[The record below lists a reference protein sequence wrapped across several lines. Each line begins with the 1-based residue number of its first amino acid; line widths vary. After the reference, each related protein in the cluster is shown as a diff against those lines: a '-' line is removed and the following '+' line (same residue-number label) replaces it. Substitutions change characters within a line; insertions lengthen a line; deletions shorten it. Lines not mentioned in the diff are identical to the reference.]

1 MLTGHLVFP
10 CLQTSLPYWFFSQ
23 SPFKS
28 TICTQIQVRA
38 LFVGRPK
45 AQQMVWGVFPLLGLS
60 LNEEVV
66 SGGPKEEEWEEEETG
81 EVCHPG
87 AQADPASAPLLLPG
101 RPQCFPS
108 ALRTRTHI
116 HPSQVS
122 PSLPAAS
129 ISPPVCPQLRGSV
142 WPGWKKIPDKESW
155 ERRRGLSRAHKS
167 LRN

>member
-1 MLTGHLVFP
+1 MLTGHLVIP

-45 AQQMVWGVFPLLGLS
+45 PQQMVWGVFPLLGLS

-87 AQADPASAPLLLPG
+87 AQADPASAPPAPARSSSMLPI
-101 RPQCFPS
+101 CLAHAHTHTHLSSLSFPPRC
-108 ALRTRTHI
+108 LNFPTR
-116 HPSQVS
+116 
-122 PSLPAAS
+122 LPTA
-129 ISPPVCPQLRGSV
+129 P
-142 WPGWKKIPDKESW
+142 
-155 ERRRGLSRAHKS
+155 GLSLAGVEEDSRQGVMGKEARALS
-167 LRN
+167 GT